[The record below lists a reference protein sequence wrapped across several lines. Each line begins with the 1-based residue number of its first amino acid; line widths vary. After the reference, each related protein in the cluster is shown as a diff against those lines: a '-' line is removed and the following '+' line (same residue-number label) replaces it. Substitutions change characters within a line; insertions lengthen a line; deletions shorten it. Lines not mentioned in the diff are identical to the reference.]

1 MYINNKLLIGKNK
14 DLEMCIVP
22 KMVNRHGLITGA
34 SGSGKT
40 TSVKVLAESMAC
52 AGIPVLFIDV
62 KGDLAGTCKM
72 GETVDWIEKSREEM
86 NLTDFNYKS
95 FSVQFFDVFKK
106 SGLPVRTTLEKVG
119 PKLLSKMLGLSDA
132 QEGILAI
139 AFQIAEDEKT
149 ELINL
154 NDLKQ
159 LLSYIGEK
167 KDEYILNYG
176 NITAASV
183 AAIQRNILELEQE
196 GGSNFFGEPE
206 LDLYD
211 LLQFDYNGRGFI
223 NILDA
228 QELFKNPTLYAS
240 VLVWF
245 LNTLYDSMPEVGD
258 LDRPKLAFFLDEAHL
273 IFNEMSP
280 ELIKKIT
287 QIVKL
292 IRSKGVGVYFI
303 SQAPSDIPE
312 EILGQLGN
320 KIQHVL
326 RSYTPSDE
334 KAIKAACNSFRPNPK
349 FKTDEAI
356 KTLATGEA
364 LVSFL
369 NENGEPSIVEKVKIV
384 PPESYTSTITDSER
398 ENVVKSSRCYAKYI
412 NDINSE
418 SAEEKI
424 SKKREADKEEKERI
438 EQEKLKQ
445 EQEEK
450 EAKLRE
456 KEEKENQKLKE
467 KQEKEE
473 AKQKAK
479 EEKEAEKKKKALL
492 KPVKSIGNKVFNK
505 ATTSVVNSIWKKIF
519 K

>member
-40 TSVKVLAESMAC
+40 TSVKVLAESMAS

-86 NLTDFNYKS
+86 NLTDFSYKS

-106 SGLPVRTTLEKVG
+106 SGLPVRTTIEKVG

-245 LNTLYDSMPEVGD
+245 LN
-258 LDRPKLAFFLDEAHL
+258 
-273 IFNEMSP
+273 
-280 ELIKKIT
+280 
-287 QIVKL
+287 
-292 IRSKGVGVYFI
+292 
-303 SQAPSDIPE
+303 
-312 EILGQLGN
+312 
-320 KIQHVL
+320 
-326 RSYTPSDE
+326 
-334 KAIKAACNSFRPNPK
+334 NS
-349 FKTDEAI
+349 
-356 KTLATGEA
+356 
-364 LVSFL
+364 
-369 NENGEPSIVEKVKIV
+369 
-384 PPESYTSTITDSER
+384 
-398 ENVVKSSRCYAKYI
+398 
-412 NDINSE
+412 
-418 SAEEKI
+418 
-424 SKKREADKEEKERI
+424 
-438 EQEKLKQ
+438 
-445 EQEEK
+445 
-450 EAKLRE
+450 
-456 KEEKENQKLKE
+456 
-467 KQEKEE
+467 
-473 AKQKAK
+473 
-479 EEKEAEKKKKALL
+479 
-492 KPVKSIGNKVFNK
+492 
-505 ATTSVVNSIWKKIF
+505 
-519 K
+519 